1 MEKHD
6 RQDPKITTGTV
17 QSDPQWIRQLLGQ
30 CDPECHVY
38 PDSVHWAGPAVFCLA
53 RLHAVKQ
60 LVVLLPN
67 KGVEQSDHAT
77 GDLTTDRIIAGLS
90 GEIQTIGQVIVK
102 CSPLTVAN
110 SLLLRQIF
118 PFTNPVSLADRAVTI
133 GLGDRL
139 GLASPGH
146 IRVIKTCQAAP
157 VLAQQSIRELN
168 LTGRTYADVL
178 AAAVWAVFQENYTDG
193 YGADGDHLKTEPEVR
208 MALDH
213 GYTMITLDCSEK
225 IDNTAA
231 DLPDEAVDS
240 RYARLDAAIRQHYEA
255 LYGGRSIALDPQTEI
270 HFTTG
275 ELKRIVLVYHQA
287 ILHARD
293 IYIHVIKPEKRM
305 VDFELSIDETLTATS
320 PEAHYLVAAELAA
333 AGVRISSLAPRF
345 YGEFQKGVDYRGDI
359 GRFTS
364 EFDIHVRIA
373 RFFGYRISVHS
384 GSDKFSVFPVIGALT
399 GGFFHLKTAGTN
411 WLEAM
416 CVIAGVAPDLYRR
429 MHGYALAHLDEA
441 RRYYHVSC
449 EPANIAALDA
459 VSDDEL
465 VGFFDHDDSRQ
476 LIHITY
482 GLLLQAKNADGSWMF
497 RDDFF
502 AVLDR
507 YESVYMDRLSRHIGR
522 HLRELG
528 LLAAETPGDMTAG
541 EQAHA

>member
-1 MEKHD
+1 MDQNEKN
-6 RQDPKITTGTV
+6 DPKNTTDAV
-17 QSDPQWIRQLLGQ
+17 QADPQWIRQILGD
-30 CDPECHVY
+30 CDPDCYLY
-38 PDSVHWAGPAVFCLA
+38 PDSVHLAGPAVFCLA
-53 RLHAVKQ
+53 RLHTRKQ
-60 LVVLLPN
+60 LVVFAPGKSLD
-67 KGVEQSDHAT
+67 QSGRPT
-77 GDLTTDRIIAGLS
+77 GDLAMAGIIAGLS
-90 GEIQTIGQVIVK
+90 GETQIIGQVALK
-102 CSPLTVAN
+102 FCPLTVAN
-110 SLLLRQIF
+110 SLLLRQAF

-193 YGADGDHLKTEPEVR
+193 YGADGDHLKTEAEVR
-208 MALDH
+208 LALDH

-225 IDNTAA
+225 IDNTAV
-231 DLPDEAVDS
+231 DLPDDAVDS
-240 RYARLDAAIRQHYEA
+240 RYAGLDGVIRNHYEA

-293 IYIHVIKPEKRM
+293 IYTNVIKPENRQ

-320 PEAHYLVAAELAA
+320 PESHYLVAAELAA

-359 GRFTS
+359 GRFTA

-373 RFFGYRISVHS
+373 RYFGYRISVHS

-399 GGFFHLKTAGTN
+399 DGCFHLKTAGTN

-416 CVIAGVAPDLYRR
+416 CVIAEVAPDLYRR
-429 MHGYALAHLDEA
+429 MHAYALSHLDEA

-449 EPANIAALDA
+449 DPANIPALDT
-459 VSDDEL
+459 VPDREL
-465 VGFFDHDDSRQ
+465 AGYFAQDDSRQ

-482 GLLLQAKNADGSWMF
+482 GLLLQAKNDDGSWLF
-497 RDDFF
+497 RDEFF
-502 AVLDR
+502 AVMDQF
-507 YESVYMDRLSRHIGR
+507 ESTYMDRLARHIGR

-528 LLAAETPGDMTAG
+528 LLAAEMPSLLAAEEPD
-541 EQAHA
+541 HA